1 MRVLLIDGNNF
12 LFAAQ
17 HNGTK
22 LSAGSQETTA
32 VHGFLGSLR
41 NVVERFPGSIPVV
54 LWDASPSW
62 RFDLYADYKGN
73 RDKNPALVKV
83 KEALRT
89 QRPIVKD
96 VLTHMG
102 VRQYSIP
109 NQEADDLAGDL
120 SRKFASGGHEVIL
133 VTRDGDWQ
141 QLVNDKVYWYDH
153 KNDKIIHPGNFHA
166 ETGYLDTTR
175 FVHAKAIHGDASDN
189 IPGVGGLGE
198 GAAKLI
204 LNDFNSLNHLHFDWL
219 TGLDVTI
226 GKGHPWS
233 RYKKKIQA
241 AFDDYRLWE
250 KYNLN
255 LKLMTLDREYT
266 KDQYRSP
273 SRYDEAALKGLL
285 GRLGFHQILHKYERW
300 FEPLKRG
307 IVE

>member
-54 LWDASPSW
+54 LWDSSPSW
-62 RFDLYADYKGN
+62 RFELYADYKGN

-89 QRPIVKD
+89 QRPILKD

-102 VRQYSIP
+102 VRQYSIQ

-120 SRKFASGGHEVIL
+120 SRKFAAGGHEVIL

-153 KNDKIIHPGNFHA
+153 KNDKIIHPGNFKA
-166 ETGYLDTTR
+166 ETGYLDTSR
-175 FVHAKAIHGDASDN
+175 FLNAKAIHGDASDN

-198 GAAKLI
+198 GAATLI
-204 LNDFNSLNHLHFDWL
+204 LSEFESLTDCLVQWPAFAA
-219 TGLDVTI
+219 TI
-226 GKGHPWS
+226 GKGHAWS
-233 RYKKKIQA
+233 RYKKKVQA
-241 AFDDYRLWE
+241 AFEDAGVVSRYAM
-250 KYNLN
+250 NLQ
-255 LKLMTLDREYT
+255 LMRLDREYS
-266 KDQYRSP
+266 KDQYRNP

-285 GRLGFHQILHKYERW
+285 GKLGFHQILHKYERW
-300 FEPLKRG
+300 FEPMKRG
-307 IVE
+307 VVE